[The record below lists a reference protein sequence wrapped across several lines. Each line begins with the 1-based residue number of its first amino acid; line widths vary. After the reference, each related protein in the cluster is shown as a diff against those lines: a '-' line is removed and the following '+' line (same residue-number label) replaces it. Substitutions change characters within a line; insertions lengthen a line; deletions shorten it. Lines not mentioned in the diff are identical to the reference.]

1 MNKFCKV
8 CKDMGKPESVWK
20 SHYVRQTPHPDS
32 PVTCP
37 TILNNVCNYCNIKGH
52 TISTCVKK
60 KKDLKASKLNFF
72 KENKQKSIVVNN
84 VSVVKTK
91 NIFDALN
98 DDSDDERDD
107 ECHVVEPIVFPKKR
121 SMNWA
126 LMVDSDS
133 ESDEE

>member
-60 KKDLKASKLNFF
+60 KKDLKASKLSFF
-72 KENKQKSIVVNN
+72 KENKQKTVV
-84 VSVVKTK
+84 VSDAPVVKTK
-91 NIFDALN
+91 NAFSVLS
-98 DDSDDERDD
+98 DSDDEC
-107 ECHVVEPIVFPKKR
+107 EPEVVSRKR
-121 SMNWA
+121 PVNWFSM
-126 LMVDSDS
+126 DSDS